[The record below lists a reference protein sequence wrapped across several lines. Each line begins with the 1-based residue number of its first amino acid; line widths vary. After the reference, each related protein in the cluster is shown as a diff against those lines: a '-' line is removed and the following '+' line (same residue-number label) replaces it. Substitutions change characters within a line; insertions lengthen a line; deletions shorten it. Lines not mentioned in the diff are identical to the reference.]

1 MLLFSCHSLTTSSS
15 AFVLIFFPLRPSVSF
30 PLPSLRGGSQ
40 QGSVLIRPGKRSGD
54 NRPAADIRHCALPL
68 PGSRAVGVSR
78 RSRWQTQK
86 RVNRKQIKKLLSS
99 RGWLHCLFSKS
110 FLGLKGLEMFG
121 LLQQSGRGGLLN
133 KKLSCSI
140 EWACDFQHQMII
152 SLFFFLFFFCLRVSF
167 CCSPLV
173 HIDI

>member
-1 MLLFSCHSLTTSSS
+1 MERLSGSGSLPDYESDRGGGGGRGVPQSVTNIVDFSPFMLMLLFSCHSLTTSSS

-78 RSRWQTQK
+78 RSR
-86 RVNRKQIKKLLSS
+86 
-99 RGWLHCLFSKS
+99 
-110 FLGLKGLEMFG
+110 
-121 LLQQSGRGGLLN
+121 
-133 KKLSCSI
+133 
-140 EWACDFQHQMII
+140 
-152 SLFFFLFFFCLRVSF
+152 
-167 CCSPLV
+167 
-173 HIDI
+173 